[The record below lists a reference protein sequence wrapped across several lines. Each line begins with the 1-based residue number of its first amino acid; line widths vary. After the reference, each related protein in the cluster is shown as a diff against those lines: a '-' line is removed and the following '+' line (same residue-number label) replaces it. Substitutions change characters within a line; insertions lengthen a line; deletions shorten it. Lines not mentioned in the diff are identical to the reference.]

1 MQQYDVEQSDST
13 VKKGKLQ
20 SFNSIVPT
28 AGNFGVNEYDYDTIE
43 IDNLRN
49 KHLISG
55 NVLDNEQ
62 AAEKRQYQRSI
73 SMNPESQ
80 QSRIPNMQ
88 KRKSLQMAFQNDDEK
103 SEEFP
108 NNVSSFKDLEEYKST
123 QLYPTSNNT
132 KNSIS
137 KSDQSEESK
146 IKCNYHS
153 SVSRLLEP
161 TCEGIRS
168 RIELL
173 GELITSKKLDSIP
186 DVYDE
191 MAQIIASTERNERF
205 MTGVDGKRLL
215 ELTTTAK
222 SNLNIDLHNL
232 DLEIQRQFGLYSVEV
247 TGDGACAFRATLI
260 SGLQQPDLYQ
270 SELREKA
277 IRHVLNDIS
286 YYSTV
291 LRPGEKVSEQELKN
305 WAYSMAD
312 SNTYGDEM
320 ANIAV
325 ADLYHI
331 QLVIFRAG
339 ELLTVVNPRDGHVEH
354 TAFLVN
360 VGTHYKALVTVYEL
374 DEARRNSE
382 RISKHINTMD
392 NDGNPPGEKFS
403 VDVNTKNYDENNSTS
418 VESDHNS
425 MPTED
430 TTDLQSVIL
439 SDAIQTI
446 YSSDNNDENVY
457 RAQQVSVATTCSS
470 DVEISQTIEF
480 SSLINDHI
488 DVSNTV
494 QLLASGIGTELE
506 KVSVKA
512 STRKKKKKGTAYT
525 IVIEEES
532 TPCCFESLK
541 NPALLKYKNQ
551 ITEATAEDL
560 ELVRFIDKGNF
571 GSVDHVRINNDSDFQ
586 IAVKRISLSTNEER
600 ACVTKAELTVMQD
613 ICTGHC
619 PYLIEYYGAMID
631 TVSEDS

>member
-1 MQQYDVEQSDST
+1 MASNTNLDNITRQNKEDGEDNLKPNKIHFDLRHSSNVNSGNSQERTHAIDMQRYDAEQSDST
-13 VKKGKLQ
+13 VKTGKLQ
-20 SFNSIVPT
+20 SCKSIMST
-28 AGNFGVNEYDYDTIE
+28 ADNFEVNEHVYDTIE
-43 IDNLRN
+43 TDNLRN
-49 KHLISG
+49 KQFISG
-55 NVLDNEQ
+55 NTLENEQ
-62 AAEKRQYQRSI
+62 AAEKRQYQRSM
-73 SMNPESQ
+73 SMNPENQ

-88 KRKSLQMAFQNDDEK
+88 KRKSLPMAFQKDDEK

-108 NNVSSFKDLEEYKST
+108 NNVSSFKDLEENKST
-123 QLYPTSNNT
+123 SMYRTSNNT

-137 KSDQSEESK
+137 KVDQSEESK

-173 GELITSKKLDSIP
+173 GELVTSKKLDSIP

-205 MTGVDGKRLL
+205 MADADGKRLL

-222 SNLNIDLHNL
+222 SNLNVDLYNL

-260 SGLQQPDLYQ
+260 SGLQKPDVYQ

-291 LRPGEKVSEQELKN
+291 LRPGEKVSEQELKT
-305 WAYSMAD
+305 WAYLMAD

-320 ANIAV
+320 ANMAI

-360 VGTHYKALVTVYEL
+360 VGTHYKALLTVHEL

-382 RISKHINTMD
+382 RLSKR
-392 NDGNPPGEKFS
+392 
-403 VDVNTKNYDENNSTS
+403 Y
-418 VESDHNS
+418 
-425 MPTED
+425 
-430 TTDLQSVIL
+430 
-439 SDAIQTI
+439 
-446 YSSDNNDENVY
+446 
-457 RAQQVSVATTCSS
+457 
-470 DVEISQTIEF
+470 
-480 SSLINDHI
+480 
-488 DVSNTV
+488 
-494 QLLASGIGTELE
+494 
-506 KVSVKA
+506 
-512 STRKKKKKGTAYT
+512 
-525 IVIEEES
+525 
-532 TPCCFESLK
+532 
-541 NPALLKYKNQ
+541 
-551 ITEATAEDL
+551 
-560 ELVRFIDKGNF
+560 
-571 GSVDHVRINNDSDFQ
+571 
-586 IAVKRISLSTNEER
+586 
-600 ACVTKAELTVMQD
+600 
-613 ICTGHC
+613 
-619 PYLIEYYGAMID
+619 
-631 TVSEDS
+631 

>member
-1 MQQYDVEQSDST
+1 MPTCTVKFEPEEYYCLLDTRLMGIVDNLLLHRLLETNEEFRWCKSTKGCGAGQLVCNYKDLLGYYTCHACGQMLCFRHSIEWHKGFTCDEFEAERARNDDLASDVTVLAFTKKCPNEACGTPIMKHEGCDVMTCCRFGSHTCAESKDTCDHGGRNYCGQRFCWSCLGKIDLDKKTNGFIRHCKPSCKICTGKTNKVLKMAENANLDNIARQNEEYAEYNLTPNKIHFDHRHSSNVNSGNSQERTHEIDMQQYDVEQSDST

-28 AGNFGVNEYDYDTIE
+28 AGNFGVNEYDYGTIE

-80 QSRIPNMQ
+80 QSRSPNMQ

-132 KNSIS
+132 KNSIP

-382 RISKHINTMD
+382 RISKH
-392 NDGNPPGEKFS
+392 
-403 VDVNTKNYDENNSTS
+403 
-418 VESDHNS
+418 S
-425 MPTED
+425 M
-430 TTDLQSVIL
+430 
-439 SDAIQTI
+439 
-446 YSSDNNDENVY
+446 
-457 RAQQVSVATTCSS
+457 
-470 DVEISQTIEF
+470 
-480 SSLINDHI
+480 
-488 DVSNTV
+488 
-494 QLLASGIGTELE
+494 
-506 KVSVKA
+506 
-512 STRKKKKKGTAYT
+512 
-525 IVIEEES
+525 
-532 TPCCFESLK
+532 
-541 NPALLKYKNQ
+541 
-551 ITEATAEDL
+551 
-560 ELVRFIDKGNF
+560 
-571 GSVDHVRINNDSDFQ
+571 
-586 IAVKRISLSTNEER
+586 
-600 ACVTKAELTVMQD
+600 
-613 ICTGHC
+613 
-619 PYLIEYYGAMID
+619 
-631 TVSEDS
+631 